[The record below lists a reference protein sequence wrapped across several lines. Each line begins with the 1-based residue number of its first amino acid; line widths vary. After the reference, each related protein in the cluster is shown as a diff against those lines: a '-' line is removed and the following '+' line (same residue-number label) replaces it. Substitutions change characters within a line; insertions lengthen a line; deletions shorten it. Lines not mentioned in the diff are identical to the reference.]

1 MTTWLAEFPVPYSTD
16 KPPGFL
22 LEPFRWAI
30 PRLIAIV
37 RDQPGYLPDL
47 IDLSHTR
54 MHLIG
59 VALAHLQTDPGTDL
73 AEILFRGPAE
83 TLLEFSVGRQPP
95 GLKRAVRIMPNY
107 MMEAESYRALVR
119 LLDEPQAARFFH
131 HAPEIRDSTIRA
143 MSDVP
148 VELRAAL
155 FCLQENI
162 VDMSSFSEGLRHIA
176 RRSGRLTF
184 DGLVAELAR
193 ARQPQQLVARLKSFV
208 DTLPL
213 PDALPPARVHHA
225 TRIDSGRQLRE
236 LGKKWGNCLE
246 SYVWNVEHGQCA
258 IYLWRHGGFQ
268 AACSVTR
275 SGRLGWFLDQI
286 KGPEN
291 ADVTPTEEETIQT
304 AFRAAGILPE
314 SVIGSIAQIMAL
326 DGLPRR
332 RGRHLARVRG
342 LSVRDEI
349 TLPDPA

>member
-1 MTTWLAEFPVPYSTD
+1 MTCVAELPVPYSTD
-16 KPPGFL
+16 RPPGFL
-22 LEPFRWAI
+22 LEPFRWVI
-30 PRLIAIV
+30 PRLIAILH
-37 RDQPGYLPDL
+37 DQPGYLPDL
-47 IDLSHTR
+47 IHLSQTR

-59 VALAHLQTDPGTDL
+59 VALAHLQTDPGADL
-73 AEILFRGPAE
+73 AGLLFRGPAE

-155 FCLQENI
+155 FCLHENI
-162 VDMSSFSEGLRHIA
+162 VDMSSFSEGLRLIA

-213 PDALPPARVHHA
+213 PDALPRRACSMQHA
-225 TRIDSGRQLRE
+225 STPVVSSASSGRSGAIAWRATYGMLSMASARFISGDMRACRLSARLPDPVASAGFSIRSRVLRTPMSDLLTWRLSRPPSGLRE
-236 LGKKWGNCLE
+236 LSPNQL
-246 SYVWNVEHGQCA
+246 SA
-258 IYLWRHGGFQ
+258 
-268 AACSVTR
+268 R
-275 SGRLGWFLDQI
+275 SHRSWHLMVCGEGVDDI
-286 KGPEN
+286 
-291 ADVTPTEEETIQT
+291 
-304 AFRAAGILPE
+304 
-314 SVIGSIAQIMAL
+314 IA
-326 DGLPRR
+326 
-332 RGRHLARVRG
+332 
-342 LSVRDEI
+342 
-349 TLPDPA
+349 